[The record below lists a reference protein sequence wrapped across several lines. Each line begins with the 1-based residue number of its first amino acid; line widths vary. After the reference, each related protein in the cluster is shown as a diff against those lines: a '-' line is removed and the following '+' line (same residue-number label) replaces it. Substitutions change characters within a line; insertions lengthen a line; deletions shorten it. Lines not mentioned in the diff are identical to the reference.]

1 MAETIAVSFAVQLED
16 ETSGAANRAAS
27 ALGGLRDTIDGTS
40 KSLGMMRRAQRD
52 LKRGGMT
59 KEATEMAAAIK
70 AKETAIAQA
79 TKRYMELGGTFERVS
94 KQTTAATAVQGGLLQ
109 QMQAAPGPLGQLA
122 ARFGGMGRALMA
134 AGGLVAGVALL
145 AMGLRKLVSAATG
158 AATALARFAIATADA
173 RREELLH
180 LEGLTKIRRWH
191 GIAASSATVLR
202 DRIDEV
208 AGSVAIGRDKVSQ
221 YAQQL
226 ERMGLRGG
234 EAREALEV
242 MSITASAAG
251 EGMAK
256 RFAGMA
262 AGAAATGRSIKGLA
276 DDFRARFGPIA
287 ERQMLSLSVQ
297 ATKFRENLKRLFSG
311 LRIEGFLRHVKSI
324 ADLFS
329 QSSSSGKALKQIIEQ
344 IFAPIQKAVDVVAPL
359 VKRFIQGIIIG
370 SQEVIIAM
378 KRVELWFVKT
388 FGNTT
393 ILGNMDLT
401 KAALTLGKV
410 AAFGMA
416 AGVAVLGTGLAIVVA
431 EGVRF
436 FKLIEGIF
444 TGIVK
449 LKDVLLDTDWKGV
462 AGALVEGLASGI
474 ENGVSRIKGAVS
486 TLARA
491 AKEGLAG
498 ALLIRSPSKVFEGF
512 GRNTSEGMAKGIDA
526 GAPRVGRA
534 AESMAD
540 EATGGVQGGAMAR
553 GDVSVSIGDV
563 VITGANTDDARALAE
578 RVRDELA
585 SILDGIGIHMGA
597 PA

>member
-1 MAETIAVSFAVQLED
+1 MSDARSTFAVQLED
-16 ETSGAANRAAS
+16 ETSGAAMNAARAVS
-27 ALGGLRDTIDGTS
+27 SLRDRLDDGQ
-40 KSLGMMRRAQRD
+40 KSLSEMRKAMRMLKGGTNVSADAVKELQGRIDAQ
-52 LKRGGMT
+52 
-59 KEATEMAAAIK
+59 K
-70 AKETAIAQA
+70 ASLSAAQA
-79 TKRYMELGGTFERVS
+79 QYIQLGGTFERVA
-94 KQTTAATAVQGGLLQ
+94 KQTNTAANSQSALAKQASAVPP
-109 QMQAAPGPLGQLA
+109 AAAAAGKGAASMAVALGLA
-122 ARFGGMGRALMA
+122 AAGALA
-134 AGGLVAGVALL
+134 AVAA
-145 AMGLRKLVSAATG
+145 LRKL
-158 AATALARFAIATADA
+158 ATAAIGTAKAFARFAIATADA

-297 ATKFRENLKRLFSG
+297 ATKFRENLKLLFSG

-344 IFAPIQKAVDVVAPL
+344 MFAPIQKAIDVVAPI
-359 VKRFIQGIIIG
+359 VKRFFQGIILG
-370 SQEVIIAM
+370 AQSVIIAI

-388 FGNTT
+388 FGNAS

-416 AGVAVLGTGLAIVVA
+416 AGVAVLGAGLAVVA
-431 EGVRF
+431 VQGALF
-436 FKLIEGIF
+436 FKKLEGMYK
-444 TGIVK
+444 GVVK
-449 LKDVLLDTDWKGV
+449 LKDLLLHTDWKGV
-462 AGALVEGLASGI
+462 AGSLVEGLASGI

-486 TLARA
+486 MLAKA
-491 AKEGLAG
+491 AKQGLTG

-512 GRNTSEGMAKGIDA
+512 GGNVSEGMAKGIDA

-540 EATGGVQGGAMAR
+540 EATGGVHGGAMAR

-563 VITGANTDDARALAE
+563 VIQGANTDDARALAE

-585 SILDGIGIHMGA
+585 SIFDGIGIHMGA